1 MCNYCECENYELCSI
16 VGNIP
21 LGFCCPKC
29 AHYNG
34 EHTCLHSKM
43 KTEQS
48 ITAKKEKIQALR
60 SIFKPKDKL
69 THKDLENFP

>member
-1 MCNYCECENYELCSI
+1 
-16 VGNIP
+16 
-21 LGFCCPKC
+21 
-29 AHYNG
+29 
-34 EHTCLHSKM
+34 M

-48 ITAKKEKIQALR
+48 ITAKMEKIQELH